1 MKALTSIPLALAAIP
16 VALLLALV
24 VCLAVL
30 ISIPLMLVG
39 LFLGKRGE
47 WLIDRAPLV
56 LLMEWL
62 DNG

>member
-1 MKALTSIPLALAAIP
+1 MKALASIPLALVAIP
-16 VALLLALV
+16 VAMLLALV
-24 VCLAVL
+24 VCLAAL

-39 LFLGKRGE
+39 LFLGERGE